1 MYDWTRMRIAAI
13 DVGSNSLHMLIAE
26 VEGDGRFAV
35 LDRAK
40 VTVRLGRGKMK
51 RLPASAMEASL
62 AALSTFK
69 TLAERQGV
77 TRFSA
82 VATAAV
88 REARNGGEFI
98 QRIHDAAG
106 LRVKVIPGREEA
118 RLIHLGVAHALDLRG
133 EPTLIVDV
141 GGGSVE
147 LILVEHGRPVILESL
162 KLGVAR
168 LAHAYLQSDPPRPGD
183 LRRMETEMVEALDP
197 VLRRARNRGVRR
209 VVGTSG
215 TLLNVV
221 EIAARA
227 RGEVLR
233 GRLNGARLAAEEL
246 EALRVKL
253 RRSDRAARLRIK
265 GLDAKRVDTLLPGVI
280 LLAHVVG
287 TLEAPAVLACTWALR
302 EGLLLDFIARH
313 RRGIEESA
321 RFVDVRRRSVQ
332 RLVRHLGQEDAHSQH
347 VTRLALR
354 LFDQLHRRLG
364 LGAVERE
371 WLEYAAVLH
380 DVGHVIDHLDH
391 HRHTQYL
398 VTHGALLGFDPAERE
413 IIGQTARYHR
423 KAGPNGG
430 DADFRKLSR
439 DTRRTVKALSA
450 LLRVADGLDRS
461 HYGVVRDVT
470 ARVRDGRITLS
481 LATDGEDAAMEMWE
495 AGRRADVLRDVLGL
509 EVAFKV
515 AP

>member
-1 MYDWTRMRIAAI
+1 MRIAAI
-13 DVGSNSLHMLIAE
+13 DLGSNSLHMLIAE
-26 VEGDGRFAV
+26 VEADGRFNV

-40 VTVRLGRGKMK
+40 MMVRLGRGKMK
-51 RLPASAMEASL
+51 RLSGPAMEASL
-62 AALSTFK
+62 AALVSFK
-69 TLAERQGV
+69 RLAERQGV

-82 VATAAV
+82 VATSAV
-88 REARNGGEFI
+88 REASNGGEFL
-98 QRIHDAAG
+98 QRVLDTVG

-147 LILVEHGRPVILESL
+147 LILVEHARPVVLESL
-162 KLGVAR
+162 KLGVVR
-168 LAHAYLQSDPPRPGD
+168 LAHTYLRSDPARPGD
-183 LRRMETEMVEALDP
+183 LRKLERHVADAMEP
-197 VLRRARNRGVRR
+197 VLRRAGNRRVQR

-233 GRLNGARLAAEEL
+233 GRLNGARVSAEEVF
-246 EALRVKL
+246 ALL
-253 RRSDRAARLRIK
+253 RRLQRSDRAARLRIK
-265 GLDAKRVDTLLPGVI
+265 GLDAKRVDSLLPGVVV
-280 LLAHVVG
+280 LAHILRE
-287 TLEAPAVLACTWALR
+287 LEAPSVLACTWALR
-302 EGLLLDFIARH
+302 EGLLLEFIARH
-313 RRGIEESA
+313 RRGIEENE
-321 RFVDVRRRSVQ
+321 RFLDVRRRSVQ
-332 RLVRHLGQEDAHSQH
+332 RFVRHLGREDAHSQH

-364 LGAVERE
+364 LGAAERE

-380 DVGHVIDHLDH
+380 DVGHAIDHHDH
-391 HRHTQYL
+391 HRHTHYL
-398 VTHGALLGFDPAERE
+398 VTHGALLGFDPGERE

-423 KAGPNGG
+423 KAGPQAG
-430 DADFRKLSR
+430 DPDFRKLPR
-439 DTRRTVKALSA
+439 DTRRTIKALSA

-461 HYGVVRDVT
+461 HYGVVRDVVT
-470 ARVRDGRITLS
+470 RVRDGRITLS

-495 AGRRADVLRDVLGL
+495 AARRADLLRDVLGL
-509 EVAFKV
+509 DVAFRV
-515 AP
+515 AS

>member
-1 MYDWTRMRIAAI
+1 MRIAAI
-13 DVGSNSLHMLIAE
+13 DLGSNSLHMLVAE
-26 VEGDGRFAV
+26 VEGDGRFSV

-40 VTVRLGRGKMK
+40 VMVRLGRGKMK
-51 RLPASAMEASL
+51 RLSGPAMEATL
-62 AALSTFK
+62 AALASFK
-69 TLAERQGV
+69 TLAERQRV

-82 VATAAV
+82 VATSAV
-88 REARNGGEFI
+88 REAANGGDFI
-98 QRIHDAAG
+98 QRVHDTVG

-147 LILVEHGRPVILESL
+147 LILVEHTRPVVLESL
-162 KLGVAR
+162 KLGVVR
-168 LAHAYLQSDPPRPGD
+168 LAHAYLGSDPPRPGD
-183 LRRMETEMVEALDP
+183 LRKMDKHVKEALDP

-209 VVGTSG
+209 IVGTSG

-221 EIAARA
+221 EIVARA
-227 RGEVLR
+227 RGEALR
-233 GRLNGARLAAEEL
+233 GRLNGARVATEEV
-246 EALRVKL
+246 EALLQRL
-253 RRSDRAARLRIK
+253 RRADRASRLRIK
-265 GLDAKRVDTLLPGVI
+265 GLDAKRVDSLLPGVVV
-280 LLAHVVG
+280 LAHVLRA
-287 TLEAPAVLACTWALR
+287 LEAPAVHACTWALR
-302 EGLLLDFIARH
+302 EGLLLDFIVKH
-313 RRGIEESA
+313 RRGIEENE
-321 RFVDVRRRSVQ
+321 RFLDVRRRSVQ
-332 RLVRHLGQEDAHSQH
+332 RFVRHLGREDAHSQH

-354 LFDQLHRRLG
+354 LFDQLHRRMG

-380 DVGHVIDHLDH
+380 DVGHVIDHHDH
-391 HRHTQYL
+391 HRHTHYL

-423 KAGPNGG
+423 KGGPQGG
-430 DADFRKLSR
+430 DAEFRKLPR
-439 DTRRTVKALSA
+439 DARKTVRALSA

-481 LATDGEDAAMEMWE
+481 LATDGEDAAMEVWE
-495 AGRRADVLRDVLGL
+495 AARRADLLRDVLGL
-509 EVAFKV
+509 DVAFRV
-515 AP
+515 AS